1 MAVIKSRHMAAC
13 IGQED
18 GRIVTSGALHVH
30 RKEGKGDAD
39 LAVLLLRG
47 CLQIGARRDHAK
59 DLAQFVKRCEVEK
72 LVLLASEPE
81 AVLPPQGKGLR
92 YATANGMPDEKAESI
107 GWVQVKEQECPRK
120 DSELWMVLQAC
131 TLHEVPAIAIIV
143 GAEAVGDARGHAS
156 ELAKA
161 VDQYLLLRK
170 NTTAEWKVPS
180 SWDSVFSMEEQLL
193 DAGVF

>member
-1 MAVIKSRHMAAC
+1 MAAC

-18 GRIVTSGALHVH
+18 GRIVTSGALHV
-30 RKEGKGDAD
+30 RRREGEGDAD

-47 CLQIGARRDHAK
+47 CLQIGARRDHAN
-59 DLAQFVKRCEVEK
+59 DLVQFVKQCEAEK

-92 YATANGMPDEKAESI
+92 YATADGLPDEVAESI

-120 DSELWMVLQAC
+120 ESEVCLVLQAC
-131 TLHEVPAIAIIV
+131 TLHEVPAISIIV
-143 GAEAVGDARGHAS
+143 GAEAVGDARGHAA

-161 VDQYLLLRK
+161 VDQYLSLR
-170 NTTAEWKVPS
+170 NSTTAEWKVPS
-180 SWDSVFSMEEQLL
+180 SWDSVFSMEDQLL
-193 DAGVF
+193 NAGVF